1 MRNLILAALLG
12 ALPFTASAADGISYD
27 YVEGGWT
34 KFEVNDDWLGDPDG
48 DGGYLRGSFSIA
60 RNVHLFAAYATVS
73 TTNDYDYERIKYEL
87 AQPEFGIGYHQ
98 EMTGRIDFT
107 ADLAWVRVNGEI
119 KVSGTGDADL
129 DGAYRDHTN
138 AGRATAGVRGKPS
151 PRTELWLKGGYL
163 DGSDLEGSF
172 VGTFGGQVGFTR
184 AWGLVGEVEV
194 IEDTTRFNLGVRA
207 SF

>member
-1 MRNLILAALLG
+1 MRNLLLAALLG

-34 KFEVNDDWLGDPDG
+34 KFEINDDLLGDPDG

-60 RNVHLFAAYATVS
+60 RNVNLFAGYATVS
-73 TTNDYDYERIKYEL
+73 TTESYGGARIKDEL

-107 ADLAWVRVNGEI
+107 ADLTQVRLDEEV

-129 DGAYRDHTN
+129 DGTYKDHTN
-138 AGRATAGVRGKPS
+138 AGRVTAGVRGKPS
-151 PRTELWLKGGYL
+151 PRTELWVKGGYL
-163 DGSDLEGSF
+163 DGSDLDGSF
-172 VGTFGGQVGFTR
+172 VGTFGGQGEFQPDL
-184 AWGLVGEVEV
+184 GLIGEVEV
-194 IEDTTRFNLGVRA
+194 IEDTTRLNPGVRA

>member
-1 MRNLILAALLG
+1 MRNLLLAALLG

-27 YVEGGWT
+27 YIEAGWT
-34 KFEVNDDWLGDPDG
+34 QFEINDDWLGDPDG

-60 RNVHLFAAYATVS
+60 RNVHLFGAYATVS
-73 TTNDYDYERIKYEL
+73 TTYDYDDARIKYEL

-98 EMTGRIDFT
+98 EMTGNLDFT
-107 ADLAWVRVNGEI
+107 ADLAWVRVNGEV
-119 KVSGTGDADL
+119 KVSGTGDPDL
-129 DGAYRDHTN
+129 DGTYKDHTN
-138 AGRATAGVRGKPS
+138 AGRVTTGVRGKPS

-163 DGSDLEGSF
+163 DGSDLDGSF
-172 VGTFGGQVGFTR
+172 VGTLGGQLAFTP

-194 IEDTTRFNLGVRA
+194 IEDTTRFNVGIRA